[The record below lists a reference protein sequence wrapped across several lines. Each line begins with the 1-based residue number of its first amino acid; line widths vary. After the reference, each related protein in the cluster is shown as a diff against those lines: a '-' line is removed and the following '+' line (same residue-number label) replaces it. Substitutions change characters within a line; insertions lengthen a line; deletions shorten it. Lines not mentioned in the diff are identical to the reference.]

1 MSAKKPKPT
10 EQSLPL
16 YSSIFGE
23 GGKSGA
29 GSPINLVIDD
39 LHPFPKQPF
48 RLYTEEK
55 MQEMVESVTEYGV
68 ISPIVVRPNPDGEGY
83 EIISGHN
90 RVEACRRANI
100 NQVPAIIREVDDDTA
115 IILMVDSN
123 LRQRDKLLPSEK
135 AKAYQMKMDAMR
147 RKMGRPE
154 KKSGHDGQTFSFEK
168 TPGES
173 TRDDL
178 AQQSEDSSRQIQR
191 FMRLNNLS
199 PALMNLVDEGKL
211 ALTPAVEISY
221 LGEAEQEIV
230 QEILERDQVSPSL
243 SQAQKLRKL
252 SDTNRINDRE
262 IDKVLT
268 VEKPM
273 YETIVFRRN
282 KIEHFFPHGTKGQEI
297 EQTII
302 RLLERYQR
310 EWEAERNEDMER

>member
-1 MSAKKPKPT
+1 MSTKKPKPT

-55 MQEMVESVTEYGV
+55 MQEMVESVKEYGV
-68 ISPIVVRPNPDGEGY
+68 ISPIVVRPNPNGEGY

-135 AKAYQMKMDAMR
+135 AKAYQMKMDALKRQGAR
-147 RKMGRPE
+147 RDLT
-154 KKSGHDGQTFSFEK
+154 SDHDGPK
-168 TPGES
+168 LNKNR
-173 TRDDL
+173 TRE
-178 AQQSEDSSRQIQR
+178 QIGSEAGDSGTQVQR

-252 SDTNRINDRE
+252 SDTKRINDRE

-282 KIEHFFPHGTKGQEI
+282 KIEHFFPHGTTGQEI

-310 EWEAERNEDMER
+310 EWEAERKTDMER

>member
-1 MSAKKPKPT
+1 MSTKKPKPT

-16 YSSIFGE
+16 YSSIFGDRD
-23 GGKSGA
+23 KSGA

-68 ISPIVVRPNPDGEGY
+68 ISPIVVRPNPNGEGY

-135 AKAYQMKMDAMR
+135 AKAYQMKMEALKRQGAR
-147 RKMGRPE
+147 RDLT
-154 KKSGHDGQTFSFEK
+154 SGHDGQKLGTV
-168 TPGES
+168 
-173 TRDDL
+173 TRDTV
-178 AQQSEDSSRQIQR
+178 AETVEDSARQIQR
-191 FMRLNNLS
+191 FVRLNNLS

-282 KIEHFFPHGTKGQEI
+282 KIEHFFPHGTTGQEI

-310 EWEAERNEDMER
+310 EWEAERKTDMER

>member
-1 MSAKKPKPT
+1 MSTKKPKPT

-23 GGKSGA
+23 GDKSGA

-135 AKAYQMKMDAMR
+135 AKAYQMKMEALKRQGAR
-147 RKMGRPE
+147 RDLT
-154 KKSGHDGQTFSFEK
+154 SGHDGQKLGTV
-168 TPGES
+168 
-173 TRDDL
+173 TRDTV
-178 AQQSEDSSRQIQR
+178 AETVEDSARQIQR
-191 FMRLNNLS
+191 FVRLNNLS

-282 KIEHFFPHGTKGQEI
+282 KIEHFFPHGTTGQEI

-310 EWEAERNEDMER
+310 EWEAERKTDMER

>member
-1 MSAKKPKPT
+1 MSTKKPNASEMP
-10 EQSLPL
+10 LPL
-16 YSSIFGE
+16 YKSIFGE
-23 GGKSGA
+23 SGKHGE
-29 GSPINLVIDD
+29 GTPIKLVIDD
-39 LHPFPKQPF
+39 LHPFPQQPF

-55 MQEMVESVTEYGV
+55 MKEMVDSVTEFGV
-68 ISPIVVRPNPDGEGY
+68 ISPIIVRPNPEGEGY

-100 NQVPAIIREVDDDTA
+100 NQIPAIIRDVDDDTA

-135 AKAYQMKMDAMR
+135 ARAYKMKMEALKR
-147 RKMGRPE
+147 QAGRPS
-154 KKSGHDGQTFSFEK
+154 KNSCHDGTNFRADEAIADS
-168 TPGES
+168 
-173 TRDDL
+173 
-178 AQQSEDSSRQIQR
+178 AEDSARQVQR
-191 FMRLNNLS
+191 FIRLNSLS
-199 PALMNLVDEGKL
+199 PALMDMVDEGKL

-221 LGEAEQEIV
+221 LDEADQEIV
-230 QEILERDQVSPSL
+230 QEILSRDQVSPSL

-252 SDTNRINDRE
+252 SDDKKINDTE
-262 IDKVLT
+262 IDRVLT

-282 KIEHFFPHGTKGQEI
+282 KIERFFPHGTTGQEI
-297 EQTII
+297 ERTIY

>member
-1 MSAKKPKPT
+1 MSTKKPKVADM
-10 EQSLPL
+10 QLPL
-16 YSSIFGE
+16 YESIFGD
-23 GGKSGA
+23 GKQRTGM
-29 GSPINLVIDD
+29 PVKLVIDD

-55 MQEMVESVTEYGV
+55 MREMVESVTEFGV
-68 ISPIVVRPNPDGEGY
+68 ISPIIVRPNPNGEGY

-100 NQVPAIIREVDDDTA
+100 NQVPAIIREIDDDTA

-123 LRQRDKLLPSEK
+123 LRQREKLLPSEK
-135 AKAYQMKMDAMR
+135 AKAYQMKMEALKRQGARHDLT
-147 RKMGRPE
+147 
-154 KKSGHDGQTFSFEK
+154 SGHDGQKLGT
-168 TPGES
+168 T
-173 TRDDL
+173 TRETIAD
-178 AQQSEDSSRQIQR
+178 AAEDSARQIQR
-191 FMRLNNLS
+191 FVRLNNLS

-221 LGEAEQEIV
+221 LDSADQEIV

-252 SDTNRINDRE
+252 ADTNKINDKE

-268 VEKPM
+268 VQKPM

-282 KIEHFFPHGTKGQEI
+282 KIEHFFPDGMTGQEI
-297 EQTII
+297 ERTII
-302 RLLERYQR
+302 RLMERYQR
-310 EWEAERNEDMER
+310 EWEAERLADVER

>member
-1 MSAKKPKPT
+1 MSTKKPKAT
-10 EQSLPL
+10 EMPLPL
-16 YSSIFGE
+16 YNSIFGE
-23 GGKSGA
+23 GGQQGA
-29 GSPINLVIDD
+29 GTPIKLLIDD

-55 MQEMVESVTEYGV
+55 MREMVESVTEFGV
-68 ISPIVVRPNPDGEGY
+68 ISPIIVRPNPNGEGY

-90 RVEACRRANI
+90 RVEACRRANM
-100 NQVPAIIREVDDDTA
+100 NQIPAIIREIDDDTA

-123 LRQRDKLLPSEK
+123 LRQREKLLPSEK
-135 AKAYQMKMDAMR
+135 AKAYKMKMDALKRQRER
-147 RKMGRPE
+147 RDLT
-154 KKSGHDGQTFSFEK
+154 SCHDGTKFRS
-168 TPGES
+168 
-173 TRDDL
+173 DD
-178 AQQSEDSSRQIQR
+178 AVAENVQDSARQVQR
-191 FMRLNNLS
+191 FVRLNNLS
-199 PALMNLVDEGKL
+199 PALMDMVDEGKL

-221 LGEAEQEIV
+221 LDSADQEIV

-252 SDTNRINDRE
+252 SDTNKINDRE

-282 KIEHFFPHGTKGQEI
+282 KIEHFFPDGTTGQEI
-297 EQTII
+297 ERTIL

-310 EWEAERNEDMER
+310 EWEAERNTDLER

>member
-1 MSAKKPKPT
+1 MSTKKPKPT

-68 ISPIVVRPNPDGEGY
+68 ISPIVVRPNPNGEGY

-135 AKAYQMKMDAMR
+135 AKAYKMKIEAIN
-147 RKMGRPE
+147 RKIGRPL
-154 KKSGHDGQTFSFEK
+154 KNGDHDGHRFSQKK
-168 TPGES
+168 TREIVGE
-173 TRDDL
+173 
-178 AQQSEDSSRQIQR
+178 EGGDSGTQVQR

-282 KIEHFFPHGTKGQEI
+282 KIEHFFPHGTTGQEI

-310 EWEAERNEDMER
+310 EWEAERKTDMER

>member
-135 AKAYQMKMDAMR
+135 AKAYQMKMEALKRQGAR
-147 RKMGRPE
+147 RDLTCD
-154 KKSGHDGQTFSFEK
+154 HDGHKLQGSKSRAIVGAEA
-168 TPGES
+168 G
-173 TRDDL
+173 
-178 AQQSEDSSRQIQR
+178 DSGTQVQR

-262 IDKVLT
+262 IDRVLT

-282 KIEHFFPHGTKGQEI
+282 KIEHFFPHGTTGQEI

-310 EWEAERNEDMER
+310 EWEAERKTDMER